1 MEKIEQNTCL
11 RFNRIWNEDEKT
23 DYISYE
29 RSSAKMGTGCGFTYV
44 GKCVA
49 EKPSGCLEMKNKHRR
64 YKNIIYLN
72 PECLGSERTI
82 FHETLHKLGLWH
94 EQSRY
99 DRNNYVTISYKNI
112 LPSRNL
118 NV

>member
-29 RSSAKMGTGCGFTYV
+29 RNSAGVGCFTYV
-44 GKCVA
+44 GKCV
-49 EKPSGCLEMKNKHRR
+49 EKKPNGCVAIRNKHRR

-72 PECLGSERTI
+72 SLCVGSEATI
-82 FHETLHKLGLWH
+82 FHETFHKLGLWH

-112 LPSRNL
+112 IPSEK
-118 NV
+118 